1 MTYSILGNAVVTI
14 NTANS
19 DIVGS
24 FGNVS
29 ILTRFT
35 GNLLPNTTI
44 YSAQAQLPVG
54 FVISESIFQGTVAG
68 YITGTGEVIP
78 GSFCKIQKYPFVNET
93 NLQGVGNL
101 SQDRGYSAGG
111 HSSNEHGYTSGGV
124 CYPAGVPAYAST
136 VDRFPFSTSASAT
149 NVGSICVALSYVAS
163 HSSSTNGYTSGGYTT
178 PPATYRNTL
187 QRFTFASTVSCCN
200 IGTISCARIGL
211 TGISSSINGYS
222 TAGNWGPGN
231 LAVIDKFPFST
242 DVSARCIGALTCA
255 RNYVTGQSSFTHGYT
270 SGGGAGAVL
279 TIVEKFPFASE
290 TCISSGGSLVQAR
303 FGAAGVSSVSNGYS
317 IGGNLSPGLS
327 SLIDKFP
334 FAADS
339 AATGVNNLGFT
350 GQLLTGL
357 SD

>member
-68 YITGTGEVIP
+68 YITGSGGYIP
-78 GSFCKIQKYPFVNET
+78 ASFCKIQKYPFVNET

-101 SQDRGYSAGG
+101 SQDRLSTG
-111 HSSNEHGYTSGGV
+111 HSSNEHGYNAGGS

-136 VDRFPFSTSASAT
+136 VDRFPFSSLVSST
-149 NVGSICVALSYVAS
+149 NVGSICVALVVGAA
-163 HSSSTNGYTSGGYTT
+163 HSSSTNGYLSGGYSH
-178 PPATYRNTL
+178 PPATFRNTL

-200 IGTISCARIGL
+200 IGTISCGRLGL
-211 TGISSSINGYS
+211 AGISSSLNGYS

-231 LAVIDKFPFST
+231 LSLIDKFPFST
-242 DVSARCIGALTCA
+242 DVNASCIGSLTCA
-255 RNYVTGQSSFTHGYT
+255 RNYVVGQSSSTHGYT
-270 SGGGAGAVL
+270 SGGGAGVSL
-279 TIVEKFPFASE
+279 SLIEKFPFASE

-303 FGAAGVSSVSNGYS
+303 FAAAGVSSVSNGYT